1 MTGLQGLCHCQTVVC
16 NGGGDTIKVSQMK
29 TEDVEEGSSGGK
41 KWKRK
46 EDEEAAE
53 AEFCLMVE
61 ELWGRVVGKWEES
74 EQWQEQRWAAVM
86 ATLGHIV
93 DDVQKFLDGLVLEE
107 KEKGKE
113 KGVKI
118 DVEEMETEELR
129 EMGAGAEK
137 DREGDME
144 VEEMLKEAE
153 ESADEAERV
162 EKDVMEE

>member
-1 MTGLQGLCHCQTVVC
+1 MEWQ
-16 NGGGDTIKVSQMK
+16 
-29 TEDVEEGSSGGK
+29 
-41 KWKRK
+41 
-46 EDEEAAE
+46 
-53 AEFCLMVE
+53 
-61 ELWGRVVGKWEES
+61 
-74 EQWQEQRWAAVM
+74 QEQRWAAVT
-86 ATLGHIV
+86 ATLERIV
-93 DDVQKFLDGLVLEE
+93 DDVQELLDGLVLEE